1 LANFLVLAPFC
12 GALLFSLVVGQ
23 QIPLLPLPKA
33 LPIGSV
39 RVAAALWAAI
49 Q

>member
-1 LANFLVLAPFC
+1 
-12 GALLFSLVVGQ
+12 LLFSLVVEQ

-33 LPIGSV
+33 LPIDSV
-39 RVAAALWAAI
+39 RVATAMEAAI